1 MSDDT
6 KTPKIL
12 PPEPHRAADLGR
24 AAARALAGA
33 IPVAGSAATELVN
46 MFPDPTADRRKQW
59 ERDVSD
65 GVNDLSG
72 KVSEIDERTG
82 TRQVTITGAAAA
94 AAMHMVKSC
103 PDGLAQQWTSIEDLV
118 EAFPDLKRDE
128 LLDGLGDLENY
139 GLVKSIGFIGS
150 PPRYQLEVEAY
161 PAIDPAVMGW
171 DPNEDARTLA
181 REALATRD
189 TVSVPALDEK
199 LAWPRRRFNPAL
211 RIVVGFVGD
220 GRVSRTIQPKYVTMH
235 FAPNNAE
242 RSALRAFSS

>member
-1 MSDDT
+1 MTNET
-6 KTPKIL
+6 KTPKIV
-12 PPEPHRAADLGR
+12 PPEPHRRADLGR

-46 MFPDPTADRRKQW
+46 MLPDPSADRRKQW

-82 TRQVTITGAAAA
+82 TRYVTITGGAAA
-94 AAMHMVKSC
+94 AAMHMVKNC
-103 PDGLAQQWTSIEDLV
+103 PDGLAQQWTSIEELM
-118 EAFPDLKRDE
+118 ETYPDLSRDE

-150 PPRYQLEVEAY
+150 PPRYQLEVDAY
-161 PAIDPAVMGW
+161 PAFDPGVMGW
-171 DPNEDARTLA
+171 DPKEDARTLA

-199 LAWPRRRFNPAL
+199 LGWPRRRLNPAL
-211 RIVVGFVGD
+211 RIVVGFVGE
-220 GRVSRTIQPKYVTMH
+220 GRVSRSIQPDYVTRH

-242 RSALRAFSS
+242 RATLRAFSS